1 MWVLKMKN
9 FDIPAN
15 FLSFLQGGGLKVT
28 CDGTPSINFV
38 AEGTS
43 RIIDIIDI
51 PIEITKRPGL
61 IKQLSEAKDLAKNL
75 KQQSITLEIRLK
87 GEPVLRLGEN
97 ANPKIAKIVT
107 LSNNIEIADLRK
119 LKKLSDVF

>member
-1 MWVLKMKN
+1 MRMKN
-9 FDIPAN
+9 FDLPAN
-15 FLSFLQGGGLKVT
+15 FLSFLQGGNLKIT
-28 CDGTPSINFV
+28 CDDAPSINFV
-38 AEGTS
+38 AEGNS

-75 KQQSITLEIRLK
+75 KQENITLEVRLQ
-87 GEPVLRLGEN
+87 GETVLKLGKN
-97 ANPKIAKIVT
+97 ANPKLAKIVT
-107 LSNNIEIADLRK
+107 LSNDIEIADLRK